1 MVAGGGGGAVEF
13 LENVALGLLIHT
25 HAGVGNGHMDRV
37 LALPQH
43 HGDLAAVGGEADGV
57 GQEVGP
63 DVLHQLLTAVIF
75 HGIQIALH
83 RQPFFQPVPL
93 LLPDAAAQLLVQT
106 VPRLAGDD
114 LRVFVLGKLQN
125 MGAHGRQTLGLLYHG
140 VRIGPPLLG
149 RQVVVLQELGE
160 AADGDQ
166 RRLEF
171 VGEGVHKVHPQQ
183 RHAGQLLRHLVEAA
197 DVLRHLAPCAPH
209 LHTH

>member
-1 MVAGGGGGAVEF
+1 
-13 LENVALGLLIHT
+13 
-25 HAGVGNGHMDRV
+25 
-37 LALPQH
+37 
-43 HGDLAAVGGEADGV
+43 
-57 GQEVGP
+57 
-63 DVLHQLLTAVIF
+63 
-75 HGIQIALH
+75 
-83 RQPFFQPVPL
+83 
-93 LLPDAAAQLLVQT
+93 
-106 VPRLAGDD
+106 
-114 LRVFVLGKLQN
+114 
-125 MGAHGRQTLGLLYHG
+125 MGAHGCQTLGLLHHG

-209 LHTH
+209 LHTHRVISGGHGLRGLHQPGQRRQIPAEDEHGQHHAQYGADGQDQDGPQQRIARELQTYQPLSPARQCPAPAPRIPPPVPAPAGT